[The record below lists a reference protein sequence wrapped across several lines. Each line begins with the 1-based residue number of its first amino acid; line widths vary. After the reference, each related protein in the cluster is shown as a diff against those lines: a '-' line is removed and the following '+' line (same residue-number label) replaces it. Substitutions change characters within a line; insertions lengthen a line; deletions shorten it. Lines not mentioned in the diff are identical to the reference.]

1 MDDSEQSNTMLK
13 ALRRIGARLALDDFG
28 TGYSSLAYL
37 HKYVFDKIKIDSS
50 FVRNIEDNRT
60 ARAIVNAVVSLAR
73 TLEVETVAEGVETA
87 SQLDQ
92 VRELGCAAVQG
103 FFLSMPIPAAGTGR
117 VARIRAS
124 SFPPNARRCS
134 GSRAKRHDA
143 SDRRVCA
150 PASRP
155 IILS

>member
-37 HKYVFDKIKIDSS
+37 HKYAFDKIKIDSS
-50 FVRNIEDNRT
+50 FVRNIEENRT

-87 SQLDQ
+87 TQLDQ

-103 FFLSMPIPAAGTGR
+103 FFLSMPIPAAELLTLLNQG
-117 VARIRAS
+117 VVV
-124 SFPPNARRCS
+124 P
-134 GSRAKRHDA
+134 AKRAPMLRLARTA
-143 SDRRVCA
+143 S
-150 PASRP
+150 
-155 IILS
+155 